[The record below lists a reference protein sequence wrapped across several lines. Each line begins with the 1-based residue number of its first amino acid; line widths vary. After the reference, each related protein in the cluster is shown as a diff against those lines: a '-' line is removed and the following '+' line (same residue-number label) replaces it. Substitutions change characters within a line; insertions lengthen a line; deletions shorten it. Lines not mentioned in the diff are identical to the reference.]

1 MATGSQNLPGSI
13 RITNYPFSNVV
24 HETFVHS
31 KPIKKMKIS
40 YNDDYLF
47 TIGEDGLLV
56 IYEVYDKEGKENI
69 LIFLA
74 KCN

>member
-1 MATGSQNLPGSI
+1 MATGEPDTPGSI
-13 RITNYPFSNVV
+13 RISSYPLSASV

-31 KPIKKMKIS
+31 KAIKKMRIS

-56 IYEVYDKEGKENI
+56 IYEVNDKEGIPE
-69 LIFLA
+69 
-74 KCN
+74 